1 MYERRSVTVVITKE
15 FIESEIADIE
25 REMANAREFLIKAQ
39 AAIDVHRMLLN
50 KLDKPE
56 AEEPK

>member
-1 MYERRSVTVVITKE
+1 VVITKE